1 MLTQTRE
8 YHPLGA
14 LPDAKPVKFQV
25 SLKHLHVDIARPYT
39 KLCTPISQL
48 NFEDEKFGLER
59 IPVVRVSGGTG
70 TDLFWNLTLKPE
82 DAADLKAVIV
92 EVHKAVSAL

>member
-8 YHPLGA
+8 YHPIGSQLG
-14 LPDAKPVKFQV
+14 DKPVKFHV
-25 SLKHLHVDIARPYT
+25 SFKHLHVDIVHPYT

-48 NFEDEKFGLER
+48 TFEDEKFGLQR
-59 IPVVRVSGGTG
+59 IPVVKVCGGTG

-92 EVHKAVSAL
+92 EVHDAVAKL

>member
-14 LPDAKPVKFQV
+14 QPGAKPVKFHV
-25 SLKHLHVDIARPYT
+25 SFKHLHVDIVHPYT

-48 NFEDEKFGLER
+48 SFEDEKFGLER

-82 DAADLKAVIV
+82 DAADLQAVIV
-92 EVHKAVSAL
+92 EVHQAVSAL